1 MGFCFPGT
9 GQAGDLPP
17 RPECA
22 PAWREEL
29 MKHLKNL
36 KLTMVI
42 GRYAHAHYFPDAGSS
57 VTNIVQSWQKYWPNV
72 VPLPHPSPRNNMWL
86 RRNPWFDA
94 ELLPLVRS
102 RVKAVLKDES

>member
-1 MGFCFPGT
+1 
-9 GQAGDLPP
+9 
-17 RPECA
+17 
-22 PAWREEL
+22 

-42 GRYAHAHYFPDAGSS
+42 GQYAQAHYFPDASSS
-57 VTNIVQSWQKYWPNV
+57 VTNTVQSWPKYWPDV
-72 VPLPHPSPRNNMWL
+72 VPLPHPRPRKHMWL